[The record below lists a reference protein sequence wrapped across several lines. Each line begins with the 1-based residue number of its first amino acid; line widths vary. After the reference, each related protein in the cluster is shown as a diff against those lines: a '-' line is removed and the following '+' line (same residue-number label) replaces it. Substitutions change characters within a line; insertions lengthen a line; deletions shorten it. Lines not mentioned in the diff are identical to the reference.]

1 LWVVKVVVILA
12 TKKNMS
18 KEQSPGVK
26 ERILDSAKGLF
37 IEKGYA
43 GTSVRDIAAASDA
56 NVAHVKYYFGSK
68 AKLFEIIFDEAF
80 DILVERVSG
89 IVDSSLP
96 FEEMIEKWIT
106 TYYDLLPCYP
116 QIPMFVLSEI
126 NRSPE
131 ELVKKI
137 SQKNP
142 GKLLALLSER
152 MDEEVERGAIRPVP
166 VLDLGLSILSLCM
179 FPFMFGGYITRTVS
193 ISEENYNA
201 LLREHKEHVIDFV
214 LRGLKNGS

>member
-1 LWVVKVVVILA
+1 MTNVR
-12 TKKNMS
+12 S
-18 KEQSPGVK
+18 SGVR
-26 ERILDSAKGLF
+26 ERILDSAKRLF

-43 GTSVRDIAAASDA
+43 GTSVRDIASLADA

-68 AKLFEIIFDEAF
+68 ANLFEIIFDEAF
-80 DILVERVSG
+80 DILIERVSG
-89 IVDSSLP
+89 VVDSNLP

-106 TYYDLLPCYP
+106 TYYDLLPRYP

-131 ELVKKI
+131 GLVKKI

-142 GKLLALLSER
+142 GKILGYLSER
-152 MDEEVERGAIRPVP
+152 VDEEVERGTIRPVP

-193 ISEENYNA
+193 ISEANYNA
-201 LLREHKEHVIDFV
+201 LLREHKEHVVDFV
-214 LRGLKNGS
+214 LRGLKA

>member
-1 LWVVKVVVILA
+1 MII
-12 TKKNMS
+12 
-18 KEQSPGVK
+18 EQSPGVK

-37 IEKGYA
+37 TEKGYA
-43 GTSVRDIAAASDA
+43 GTSVRDIAAAANA

-80 DILVERVSG
+80 DILIERVSG
-89 IVDSSLP
+89 IVDSNLP
-96 FEEMIEKWIT
+96 FEEMIEMWIT
-106 TYYDLLPCYP
+106 TYYDLLPRYP

-131 ELVKKI
+131 GLVKKI

-142 GKLLALLSER
+142 GKLLTLLSER
-152 MDEEVERGAIRPVP
+152 MDAEVGRGAIRPVA
-166 VLDLGLSILSLCM
+166 VLDLGLSILSLCI

-193 ISEENYNA
+193 ISEEGYNA
-201 LLREHKEHVIDFV
+201 LLKEHKEHVIDFV
-214 LRGLKNGS
+214 LRGLQP

>member
-1 LWVVKVVVILA
+1 MI
-12 TKKNMS
+12 
-18 KEQSPGVK
+18 KEQLPGVK

-37 IEKGYA
+37 IENGYA
-43 GTSVRDIAAASDA
+43 GTSVRDIATASDA

-68 AKLFEIIFDEAF
+68 SKLFEIIFDEAF
-80 DILVERVSG
+80 DILIQRVSG
-89 IVDSSLP
+89 IVDSNLP
-96 FEEMIEKWIT
+96 FEEMIEMWIT
-106 TYYDLLPCYP
+106 TYYDLLPRYP

-137 SQKNP
+137 AQKNP
-142 GKLLALLSER
+142 GKILGYLSER
-152 MDEEVERGAIRPVP
+152 LDEEVEKGAIRPVP

-193 ISEENYNA
+193 ISEENYNE
-201 LLREHKEHVIDFV
+201 LLKEHKQRVVDFV
-214 LRGLKNGS
+214 LRVEALKFLPDY

>member
-1 LWVVKVVVILA
+1 MI
-12 TKKNMS
+12 T
-18 KEQSPGVK
+18 EQLPGVK

-37 IEKGYA
+37 TENGYA
-43 GTSVRDIAAASDA
+43 GTSVRDIAALADA

-89 IVDSSLP
+89 IVDSNLP
-96 FEEMIEKWIT
+96 FEEMIEKWIS
-106 TYYDLLPCYP
+106 TYYDLLPRYP

-142 GKLLALLSER
+142 GKLLSLLSER
-152 MDEEVERGAIRPVP
+152 MDEEVGRGTIRPVP
-166 VLDLGLSILSLCM
+166 VLDLGLSILSLCI

-193 ISEENYNA
+193 ISEEGYNA
-201 LLREHKEHVIDFV
+201 LLKEHKKHVVDFV
-214 LRGLKNGS
+214 LRGLKNGR

>member
-1 LWVVKVVVILA
+1 MII
-12 TKKNMS
+12 
-18 KEQSPGVK
+18 EQSPGVK

-37 IEKGYA
+37 TEKGYA
-43 GTSVRDIAAASDA
+43 GRACAIAAAANA

-80 DILVERVSG
+80 DILIERVSG
-89 IVDSSLP
+89 IVDSNLP
-96 FEEMIEKWIT
+96 FEEMIEMWIT
-106 TYYDLLPCYP
+106 TYYDLLPRYP

-131 ELVKKI
+131 GLVKKI

-142 GKLLALLSER
+142 GKLLTLLSER
-152 MDEEVERGAIRPVP
+152 MDAEVGRGAIRPVA
-166 VLDLGLSILSLCM
+166 VLDLGLSILSLCI

-193 ISEENYNA
+193 ISEEGYNA
-201 LLREHKEHVIDFV
+201 LLKEHKEHVIDFV
-214 LRGLKNGS
+214 LRGLQP